1 MFPQNNQEAIN
12 FYAAAQ
18 IKSINTKLIDPKY
31 AIINSQNLIGI
42 GMIDDGLKY
51 LEVIHKNDPKN
62 LDALNVMA
70 SAYEAQNNIT
80 EAIKYREKLIKLN
93 QWSAPTYLALAKNYK
108 SQGDIIKCKDT
119 INKLLSFATGV
130 NSQAIVEE
138 SLQVLNS

>member
-1 MFPQNNQEAIN
+1 MPLIVGSVLLVTLLYRGENNSFKSALMFPQNNQEAIN

-80 EAIKYREKLIKLN
+80 EAIKYREKLIKRK
-93 QWSAPTYLALAKNYK
+93 QWSAPTY
-108 SQGDIIKCKDT
+108 
-119 INKLLSFATGV
+119 
-130 NSQAIVEE
+130 
-138 SLQVLNS
+138 